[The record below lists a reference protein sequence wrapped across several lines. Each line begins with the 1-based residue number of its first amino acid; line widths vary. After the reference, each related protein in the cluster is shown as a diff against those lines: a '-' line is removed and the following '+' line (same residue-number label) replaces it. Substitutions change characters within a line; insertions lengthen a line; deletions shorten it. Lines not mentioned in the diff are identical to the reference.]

1 MTLAKGTIRVK
12 EVYLLDNLNNLFA
25 RRPFKVNIELLS
37 QGKYIILRALV
48 DLGYTRAYS
57 VINKEIILDLYSK
70 LGIVPRLL
78 NPPRLLRG
86 YNGKLT
92 RRPII

>member
-1 MTLAKGTIRVK
+1 M
-12 EVYLLDNLNNLFA
+12 YLLDNPNNLFV
-25 RRPFKVNIELLS
+25 RRPFKVNMKLSS

-48 DLGYTRAYS
+48 DLGYTGAYS
-57 VINKEIILDLYSK
+57 VIDKEIILDLYSK

-86 YNGKLT
+86 YNGKLA